1 MALSRNWN
9 PFAKQQIQ
17 FPESLKSQ
25 AIELCRKNKDQEGK
39 ARMPYES
46 PFERY
51 LDLWML
57 SLVVGRANKQFSPN
71 VKLDGG
77 FYEGSGLQGDI
88 DKILVILAIA
98 ISHEENDIKVINDP
112 SKCIQI
118 ANAYAAGGLQIV
130 IENARKSGRTSLENI
145 ARFILRPP
153 TGIESID
160 PFL

>member
-17 FPESLKSQ
+17 FPESLKAQ
-25 AIELCRKNKDQEGK
+25 AIELCRKNKDTEGK
-39 ARMPYES
+39 PRSPDQS
-46 PFERY
+46 PFDRY

-57 SLVVGRANKQFSPN
+57 ALVVGRANGLFTPN

-88 DKILVILAIA
+88 DKILVILAVAIA
-98 ISHEENDIKVINDP
+98 HEDNDLKIMNDP

-118 ANAYAAGGLQIV
+118 ANGYAAGGLQIL
-130 IENARKSGRTSLENI
+130 IENAHKGGRTNLENI
-145 ARFILRPP
+145 SRFIQRPP
-153 TGIESID
+153 SGIEGIN

>member
-17 FPESLKSQ
+17 FPEALKSQ
-25 AIELCRKNKDQEGK
+25 AIELCRKNKDLEGN
-39 ARMPYES
+39 ARLPHES

-57 SLVVGRANKQFSPN
+57 ALVVGRANKQFSIN
-71 VKLDGG
+71 EKLDGG

-98 ISHEENDIKVINDP
+98 ISHEDNDIKVINDP
-112 SKCIQI
+112 AKCIQI
-118 ANAYAAGGLQIV
+118 ANAYAAGGLQIL
-130 IENARKSGRTSLENI
+130 ISNARKGGRSVLENLSK
-145 ARFILRPP
+145 FVQKPP
-153 TGIESID
+153 SAIEDID